1 MASLEYYQFPL
12 KPDDLIQKKEHPRI
26 PLRDSVSRVI
36 HLITITHFGEFKA
49 DESFGCEIWEF
60 DFENVT
66 NSQLFKEQIKNSLM
80 QTIAKH
86 ETRLSQIRVDIQVQQ
101 VEFRVL
107 NRRTKSRISLKV
119 DGVLTK
125 TNETFTYSEAFF
137 IGPLSYY

>member
-1 MASLEYYQFPL
+1 MASSDYYHFPL
-12 KPDDLIQKKEHPRI
+12 KPDDLIQKKEHLRI

-36 HLITITHFGEFKA
+36 HLVAITHFGEYKA

-80 QTIAKH
+80 QTIITH
-86 ETRLSQIRVDIQVQQ
+86 EPRLSQVRVEIQVQQ
-101 VEFRVL
+101 IEFRVL
-107 NRRTKSRISLKV
+107 NKRTKSRITLKV

-125 TNETFTYSEAFF
+125 TNEPFTYSEAFF